1 MNRITP
7 RIAITLYFFFL
18 GFVFSSW
25 ASHIP
30 DVKDKFS
37 LNDAELG
44 SILFMLPLG
53 ALCSLPFSGLL
64 ISKIGSRWMSIT
76 SLVFYVLTLIA
87 ISIVSSTFQLSIILF
102 LFGMF
107 GNFGNISLNA
117 QGISIQQYINKSI
130 LSSLHAMWG
139 VGAFTAAAFTDWMM
153 EEDKTMQE
161 HYSIIVISMLVV
173 VLPLF
178 FVLVNDPKQENG
190 SQKVFAWP
198 TKALLLLGLICFC
211 GAMSEGTM
219 ADWSSLYYRQ
229 VINQPHVVSALGYTA
244 FALFMSIGRFVGDP
258 LIEKWGHAKILK
270 ANGLL
275 IAIGMLTALS
285 TTIPA
290 LVMVGF
296 ALIGLGVS
304 SIFPV
309 VYILASKEKSMLPS
323 AALAAVSSIGFI
335 GFLVGPPVI
344 GFIAEAV
351 GLRSALLAVVLLGSI
366 IVFLASKQKATND

>member
-1 MNRITP
+1 MKPSP

-30 DVKDKFS
+30 DIKDKFL

-64 ISKIGSRWMSIT
+64 IAKVGSRWMSVI
-76 SLVFYVLTLIA
+76 SLVIYILSLVSISLVPTTLLL
-87 ISIVSSTFQLSIILF
+87 SIVLF

-117 QGISIQQYINKSI
+117 QGISIQHYIQKSI
-130 LSSLHAMWG
+130 LSSLHAMWS

-153 EEDKTMQE
+153 EENRTMEE
-161 HYSIIVISMLVV
+161 HYFLIAIIMMVII
-173 VLPLF
+173 LPLF
-178 FVLVNDPKQENG
+178 FSLVNDPVQANEN
-190 SQKVFAWP
+190 QKIFAWP

-219 ADWSSLYYRQ
+219 ADWSSLYYRKI
-229 VINQPHVVSALGYTA
+229 INQPHVVSALGYTA

-258 LIEKWGHAKILK
+258 LIERWGHGIILK
-270 ANGLL
+270 ANGIL
-275 IAIGMLTALS
+275 IAIGMVTALVS
-285 TTIPA
+285 TLPV
-290 LVMVGF
+290 LVLVGF
-296 ALIGLGVS
+296 ALVGLGVS

-335 GFLVGPPVI
+335 GFLVGPPII
-344 GFIAEAV
+344 GFIAEGV
-351 GLRSALLAVVLLGSI
+351 GLRSALMAVVILGVI
-366 IVFLASKQKATND
+366 IVLLASKQKSTNN

>member
-1 MNRITP
+1 MKPSP

-30 DVKDKFS
+30 DIKDKFL

-64 ISKIGSRWMSIT
+64 IAKVGSRWMSVI
-76 SLVFYVLTLIA
+76 SLVIYILSLVSISLVPTTLLL
-87 ISIVSSTFQLSIILF
+87 SIVLF

-117 QGISIQQYINKSI
+117 QGISIQHYIQKSI
-130 LSSLHAMWG
+130 LSSLHAMWS

-153 EEDKTMQE
+153 EENRTMEE
-161 HYSIIVISMLVV
+161 HYFLIAIIMTVII
-173 VLPLF
+173 LPLF
-178 FVLVNDPKQENG
+178 FSLVKDPVQANEN
-190 SQKVFAWP
+190 QKIFAWP
-198 TKALLLLGLICFC
+198 TKALLVLGLICFC

-219 ADWSSLYYRQ
+219 ADWSSLYYRKI
-229 VINQPHVVSALGYTA
+229 INQPHVVSALGYTA

-258 LIEKWGHAKILK
+258 LIERWGHGIILK
-270 ANGLL
+270 ANGIL
-275 IAIGMLTALS
+275 IAIGMVTALVS
-285 TTIPA
+285 TLPV
-290 LVMVGF
+290 LVLVGF
-296 ALIGLGVS
+296 ALVGLGVS

-335 GFLVGPPVI
+335 GFLVGPPII
-344 GFIAEAV
+344 GFIAEGV
-351 GLRSALLAVVLLGSI
+351 GLRSALMAVVILGVI
-366 IVFLASKQKATND
+366 IVLLANKQKSTNN

>member
-1 MNRITP
+1 M
-7 RIAITLYFFFL
+7 
-18 GFVFSSW
+18 
-25 ASHIP
+25 
-30 DVKDKFS
+30 KDKFS

-64 ISKIGSRWMSIT
+64 IAKVGSRWMSII
-76 SLVFYVLTLIA
+76 SLLVYVTTLFSIA
-87 ISIVSSTFQLSIILF
+87 VVPTTWLLSVVLF

-117 QGISIQQYINKSI
+117 QGISIQQVINKSI
-130 LSSLHAMWG
+130 LSSLHAMWS

-153 EEDKTMQE
+153 EGGKTMQE
-161 HYSIIVISMLVV
+161 HYLLIVIVMVCFVV
-173 VLPLF
+173 PLF
-178 FVLVNDPKQENG
+178 FSLVKDPVQSNG
-190 SQKVFAWP
+190 SQKIFAWP

-275 IAIGMLTALS
+275 IAIG
-285 TTIPA
+285 
-290 LVMVGF
+290 
-296 ALIGLGVS
+296 
-304 SIFPV
+304 
-309 VYILASKEKSMLPS
+309 
-323 AALAAVSSIGFI
+323 
-335 GFLVGPPVI
+335 
-344 GFIAEAV
+344 
-351 GLRSALLAVVLLGSI
+351 
-366 IVFLASKQKATND
+366 

>member
-1 MNRITP
+1 MKPSP
-7 RIAITLYFFFL
+7 RIAITVYFFLL

-30 DVKDKFS
+30 DIKDKFS

-64 ISKIGSRWMSIT
+64 VAKIGSRWMSIL
-76 SLVFYVLTLIA
+76 SLIIYVLTLLG
-87 ISIVSSTFQLSIILF
+87 ISLANTTLLLSIILF

-117 QGISIQQYINKSI
+117 QGISIQHYIKKSI
-130 LSSLHAMWG
+130 LSSLHAMWS
-139 VGAFTAAAFTDWMM
+139 VGAFTAAALTDWVM
-153 EEDKTMQE
+153 EEEITQQE
-161 HYSIIVISMLVV
+161 HYFFIAIVMCLMT
-173 VLPLF
+173 LPLF
-178 FVLVNDPKQENG
+178 FSLVKDPEQSNKN
-190 SQKVFAWP
+190 QKIFAWP

-229 VINQPHVVSALGYTA
+229 VINQPHVASALGYTA

-258 LIEKWGHAKILK
+258 LIERWGHGTILK
-270 ANGLL
+270 ANGIL
-275 IAIGMLTALS
+275 IAIGMITALVS
-285 TTIPA
+285 TIPA

-296 ALIGLGVS
+296 ALVGLGVS

-344 GFIAEAV
+344 GFIAEGV
-351 GLRSALLAVVLLGSI
+351 GLRSALMAVVLLGTI
-366 IVFLASKQKATND
+366 IVLLASKQKPVND

>member
-1 MNRITP
+1 MKPSP

-30 DVKDKFS
+30 DIKDKFL

-64 ISKIGSRWMSIT
+64 IAKVGSRWMSVI
-76 SLVFYVLTLIA
+76 SLVIYALTLVSISLVPTTLLL
-87 ISIVSSTFQLSIILF
+87 SIVLF

-117 QGISIQQYINKSI
+117 QGISIQHYIQKSI
-130 LSSLHAMWG
+130 LSSLHAMWS

-153 EEDKTMQE
+153 EENRTMEE
-161 HYSIIVISMLVV
+161 HYFLIAIIMMVIS
-173 VLPLF
+173 LPLF
-178 FVLVNDPKQENG
+178 FSLVKDPLQSNEN
-190 SQKVFAWP
+190 QKIFAWP

-219 ADWSSLYYRQ
+219 ADWSSLYYRKI
-229 VINQPHVVSALGYTA
+229 INQPHVVSALGYTA

-258 LIEKWGHAKILK
+258 LIERWGHGIILK
-270 ANGLL
+270 ANGIL
-275 IAIGMLTALS
+275 IAIGMITALVS
-285 TTIPA
+285 TLPV
-290 LVMVGF
+290 LVLFGF
-296 ALIGLGVS
+296 ALVGLGVS

-309 VYILASKEKSMLPS
+309 V
-323 AALAAVSSIGFI
+323 
-335 GFLVGPPVI
+335 
-344 GFIAEAV
+344 
-351 GLRSALLAVVLLGSI
+351 
-366 IVFLASKQKATND
+366 

>member
-1 MNRITP
+1 MKPSP

-30 DVKDKFS
+30 DIKDKFL

-64 ISKIGSRWMSIT
+64 IAKVGSRWMSVI
-76 SLVFYVLTLIA
+76 SLVIYILSLVSISLVPTTLLL
-87 ISIVSSTFQLSIILF
+87 SIVLF

-117 QGISIQQYINKSI
+117 QGISIQHYIQKSI
-130 LSSLHAMWG
+130 LSSLHAMWS

-153 EEDKTMQE
+153 EENRTMEE
-161 HYSIIVISMLVV
+161 HYFLIAIIMMVII
-173 VLPLF
+173 LPLF
-178 FVLVNDPKQENG
+178 FSLVNDPVQVNEN
-190 SQKVFAWP
+190 QKIFAWP

-219 ADWSSLYYRQ
+219 ADWSSLYYRKI
-229 VINQPHVVSALGYTA
+229 INQPHVVSALGYTA

-258 LIEKWGHAKILK
+258 LIERWGHGIILK
-270 ANGLL
+270 ANGIL
-275 IAIGMLTALS
+275 IAIGMVTALVS
-285 TTIPA
+285 TLPV
-290 LVMVGF
+290 LVLVGF
-296 ALIGLGVS
+296 ALVGLGVS

-335 GFLVGPPVI
+335 GFLVGPPII
-344 GFIAEAV
+344 GFIAEGV
-351 GLRSALLAVVLLGSI
+351 GLRSALMAVVILGVI
-366 IVFLASKQKATND
+366 IVLLASKQKSTNN

>member
-1 MNRITP
+1 MKPSP
-7 RIAITLYFFFL
+7 RIAITFYFFFL

-30 DVKDKFS
+30 DIKDKFS

-44 SILFMLPLG
+44 SVLFMLPLG

-64 ISKIGSRWMSIT
+64 IAKVGSRWMSVISLLIYVL
-76 SLVFYVLTLIA
+76 SLVSISLVPSTFLL
-87 ISIVSSTFQLSIILF
+87 SIVLF

-117 QGISIQQYINKSI
+117 QGISIQHKIQKSI
-130 LSSLHAMWG
+130 LSSLHAMWS

-153 EEDKTMQE
+153 EENRTMQD
-161 HYSIIVISMLVV
+161 HYFLIAIVMIILI
-173 VLPLF
+173 LPLF
-178 FVLVNDPKQENG
+178 LSLVKDPEQSSEN
-190 SQKVFAWP
+190 QKIFAWP
-198 TKALLLLGLICFC
+198 TKGLLLLGLICFC

-229 VINQPHVVSALGYTA
+229 IINQPHVVSALGYTA

-258 LIEKWGHAKILK
+258 LIERWGHGIILK
-270 ANGLL
+270 GNGVL
-275 IAIGMLTALS
+275 IAIGMITALVS
-285 TTIPA
+285 TIPT
-290 LVMVGF
+290 LVMIGF
-296 ALIGLGVS
+296 ALVGLGVS

-323 AALAAVSSIGFI
+323 AALAAVSSVGFI
-335 GFLVGPPVI
+335 GFLVGPPII
-344 GFIAEAV
+344 GFVAQVV
-351 GLRSALLAVVLLGSI
+351 GLRLALAIVILLGLL
-366 IVFLASKQKATND
+366 IVMMASRHKEIK

>member
-1 MNRITP
+1 MKKITP
-7 RIAITLYFFFL
+7 RIAITVYFFFL

-64 ISKIGSRWMSIT
+64 ISKVGSKWMSVFCLIVYVMA
-76 SLVFYVLTLIA
+76 LVA
-87 ISIVSSTFQLSIILF
+87 ISYVPTTGILSVVLF

-117 QGISIQQYINKSI
+117 QGISIQHYIQKSI
-130 LSSLHAMWG
+130 LSSLHAMWS
-139 VGAFTAAAFTDWMM
+139 VGAFSAAAFTDWMM
-153 EEDKTMQE
+153 EEEKSMQD
-161 HYSIIVISMLVV
+161 HYSLIAIVIIVTVI
-173 VLPLF
+173 PLF
-178 FVLVNDPKQENG
+178 FILVDDPKQANEN
-190 SQKVFAWP
+190 QRIFAWP

-211 GAMSEGTM
+211 GAMAEGTM

-229 VINQPHVVSALGYTA
+229 IINKPHVVSALGYTA

-258 LIEKWGHAKILK
+258 LIEKWGHTTILR

-275 IAIGMLTALS
+275 IAVGMIVALTTS
-285 TTIPA
+285 IPI

-296 ALIGLGVS
+296 ALVGLGVS

-309 VYILASKEKSMLPS
+309 VYILATREKSMLPS

-335 GFLVGPPVI
+335 GFLIGPPII
-344 GFIAEAV
+344 GFIAQGV
-351 GLRSALLAVVLLGSI
+351 GLRSALAAVVVLGVLI
-366 IVFLASKQKATND
+366 FVLANKRKGS

>member
-1 MNRITP
+1 MKPSP

-30 DVKDKFS
+30 DIKDKFQ
-37 LNDAELG
+37 LNDARLG
-44 SILFMLPLG
+44 GILFMLPLG
-53 ALCSLPFSGLL
+53 ALCSLPLSGLL
-64 ISKIGSRWMSIT
+64 IAKVGSRWMSVI
-76 SLVFYVLTLIA
+76 SLVIYILSLVSISLVPTTLLL
-87 ISIVSSTFQLSIILF
+87 SIVLF

-117 QGISIQQYINKSI
+117 QGISIQHYIQKSI
-130 LSSLHAMWG
+130 LSSLHAMWS

-153 EEDKTMQE
+153 EANRTMEE
-161 HYSIIVISMLVV
+161 HYFLIAIIMVVII
-173 VLPLF
+173 LPLF
-178 FVLVNDPKQENG
+178 FSLVKDPVQSNEN
-190 SQKVFAWP
+190 QKIFAWP

-219 ADWSSLYYRQ
+219 ADWSSLYYRKI
-229 VINQPHVVSALGYTA
+229 INQPHVVSALGYTA

-258 LIEKWGHAKILK
+258 LIERWGHGIILK
-270 ANGLL
+270 ANGIL
-275 IAIGMLTALS
+275 IAIGMITALVS
-285 TTIPA
+285 TLPV
-290 LVMVGF
+290 LVLVGF
-296 ALIGLGVS
+296 ALVGLGVS

-335 GFLVGPPVI
+335 GFLVGPPII
-344 GFIAEAV
+344 GFIAEGV
-351 GLRSALLAVVLLGSI
+351 GLRSALMAVVILGVI
-366 IVFLASKQKATND
+366 IVLLASNQKSTNN